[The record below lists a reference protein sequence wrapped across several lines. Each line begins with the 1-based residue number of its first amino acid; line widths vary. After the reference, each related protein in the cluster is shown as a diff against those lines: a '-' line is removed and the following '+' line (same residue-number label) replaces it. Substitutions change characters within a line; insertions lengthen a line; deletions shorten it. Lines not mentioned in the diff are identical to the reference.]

1 MAPLSIVMTSI
12 YMSTATAV
20 FVTPLLSLLLMVYSI
35 TQIVVAPIA
44 AGRLTCK
51 QSSLLAL
58 ALANKFFKDPLVAV
72 HPAIFVS

>member
-1 MAPLSIVMTSI
+1 
-12 YMSTATAV
+12 
-20 FVTPLLSLLLMVYSI
+20 MVYSI

-51 QSSLLAL
+51 QVVSTSVECYSSIFAATISASNSLLERCPSSLLAL